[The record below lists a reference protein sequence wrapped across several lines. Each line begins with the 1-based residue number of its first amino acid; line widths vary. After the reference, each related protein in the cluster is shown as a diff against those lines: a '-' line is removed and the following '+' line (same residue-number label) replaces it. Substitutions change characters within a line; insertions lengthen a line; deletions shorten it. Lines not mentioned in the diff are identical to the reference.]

1 MPLDN
6 KQLTGLIER
15 YFNGDTTVEEERM
28 LLEELCHST
37 VDTPEANEARAVLG
51 FSLIQPTTKRH
62 GNRRISYLRAAA
74 SITILLATALA
85 GYHLFP
91 DHRTEAECL
100 AYINGKRITDSEA
113 VMELMIEGLS
123 NIADAA
129 EESKAQTIGSLEELV
144 SAMNQIDS
152 F

>member
-28 LLEELCHST
+28 LLEELSHGT
-37 VDTPEANEARAVLG
+37 ADTPEANEARAVLG
-51 FSLIQPTTKRH
+51 FSLVQPTTRRH
-62 GNRRISYLRAAA
+62 GNRHISYLRAAA

-85 GYHLFP
+85 GYLRFP
-91 DHRTEAECL
+91 DNHTEAECL
-100 AYINGKRITDSEA
+100 AYINGERITDSEA
-113 VMELMIEGLS
+113 VMGLMFEGLS

-129 EESKAQTIGSLEELV
+129 EESRTQTIGSLEELV